1 MSRTRIV
8 KGKITERVKGD
19 ISIYSASNIIETS
32 LQSIV
37 ETGKEKGISFGQ
49 PSKPPEYQ
57 PENTIILYIGMFFDG
72 TGNNRFNSESLYYT
86 KVKGNND
93 RIKSSEIPTQLSFT
107 LTPEKIKEK
116 DISKINISNRD
127 SYWNPYSN
135 IVKLHDLYK
144 EKSETDLRTK
154 KNKYTLKQYVE
165 GIGTEKYKEDSV
177 GGSSIGRG
185 DTGIIAKVERG
196 IKDLV
201 REKIATLPKDKKI
214 YKIVFDV
221 FGFSRGAAAA
231 RHFCNEV
238 KKPAYYVTRTKRDP
252 YDKYD
257 RNARILTDEKDLV
270 KHAGGILGTELN
282 KIGLKPYE
290 ETYNNIEIRFLG
302 LFDTVVSDLVVKE
315 NLGYIATLFTTKPW
329 IPIIAQEYLED
340 IKTNISGLGIKK
352 VFQIVAKDEWRANFA
367 YTPTEDGYTLYMLGA
382 HSDIGGG
389 YAELDKYTSILGF
402 FDATKGGEEMFKQ
415 QEKVRKYFIDNNYCK
430 ENEIWFEK
438 IYEHTSGFAIESS
451 PTETTTIY
459 KKKISD
465 HYILKTSR
473 YISNKYSLVP
483 MYVMLQKAIDYGVPF
498 YKDYNEAKKGGNRID
513 YPFEYEIPDTE
524 EFKMLREYLKKMLDV
539 SKDKK
544 EKEEDKNKNKNK
556 NKKEN
561 HKIYSLSAEMF
572 KHIRNRYVHLS
583 SHYAGLDTLGHKD
596 GDHHFSG
603 DLLFI
608 NRPVKYKE
616 DKNGNIFYERE
627 IYK

>member
-93 RIKSSEIPTQLSFT
+93 RIKSSEIPPQLSFT
-107 LTPEKIKEK
+107 HTPEKIKEK

-135 IVKLHDLYK
+135 IVKLYDLYK
-144 EKSETDLRTK
+144 EKSEAKGKTHII
-154 KNKYTLKQYVE
+154 KQYVE

-201 REKIATLPKDKKI
+201 KEKIAALPKDKKI

-238 KKPAYYVTRTKRDP
+238 KKPAYYVTRTKQDP

-270 KHAGGILGTELN
+270 KHAGGILGAELK
-282 KIGLKPYE
+282 KIGLKPYG

-315 NLGYIATLFTTKPW
+315 NIGYKLTPFFNG

-352 VFQIVAKDEWRANFA
+352 VFQIRANDEWRANFA
-367 YTPTEDGYTLYMLGA
+367 YTPTEDGYTLHMLGA

-402 FDATKGGEEMFKQ
+402 FDAKGGDEEIFKQ
-415 QEKVRKYFIDNNYCK
+415 QEKVRKYFIDGDYCK

-438 IYEHTSGFAIESS
+438 NYEHTSDFSIESS

-483 MYVMLQKAIDYGVPF
+483 MYVMLQKAIDHGVPF
-498 YKDYNEAKKGGNRID
+498 YKNYDEATPKPPYR
-513 YPFEYEIPDTE
+513 FEYEIPDTE
-524 EFKMLREYLKKMLDV
+524 EFKMLREYLKEMLEV
-539 SKDKK
+539 IKDES
-544 EKEEDKNKNKNK
+544 EKT
-556 NKKEN
+556 
-561 HKIYSLSAEMF
+561 YSLSSPEMF
-572 KHIRNRYVHLS
+572 EHIRNRYVHLS
-583 SHYAGLDTLGHKD
+583 SHYAGLDTLWHRD

-608 NRPVKYKE
+608 NRPVKYKGDE
-616 DKNGNIFYERE
+616 NGKIFYERE

>member
-1 MSRTRIV
+1 M
-8 KGKITERVKGD
+8 
-19 ISIYSASNIIETS
+19 
-32 LQSIV
+32 
-37 ETGKEKGISFGQ
+37 
-49 PSKPPEYQ
+49 
-57 PENTIILYIGMFFDG
+57 
-72 TGNNRFNSESLYYT
+72 
-86 KVKGNND
+86 
-93 RIKSSEIPTQLSFT
+93 
-107 LTPEKIKEK
+107 
-116 DISKINISNRD
+116 
-127 SYWNPYSN
+127 
-135 IVKLHDLYK
+135 
-144 EKSETDLRTK
+144 
-154 KNKYTLKQYVE
+154 
-165 GIGTEKYKEDSV
+165 
-177 GGSSIGRG
+177 
-185 DTGIIAKVERG
+185 
-196 IKDLV
+196 
-201 REKIATLPKDKKI
+201 
-214 YKIVFDV
+214 
-221 FGFSRGAAAA
+221 
-231 RHFCNEV
+231 
-238 KKPAYYVTRTKRDP
+238 
-252 YDKYD
+252 
-257 RNARILTDEKDLV
+257 

-352 VFQIVAKDEWRANFA
+352 VFQIRANDEWRANFA
-367 YTPTEDGYTLYMLGA
+367 YTPTEDGYTLSMLGA

-402 FDATKGGEEMFKQ
+402 FDATKGGEEIFKQ
-415 QEKVRKYFIDNNYCK
+415 QEKIRKYFIDNNYCK

-498 YKDYNEAKKGGNRID
+498 YKNYDEATPKPPYR
-513 YPFEYEIPDTE
+513 FEYEIPDTE
-524 EFKMLREYLKKMLDV
+524 EFKMLREYLKEMLDI
-539 SKDKK
+539 SKKK
-544 EKEEDKNKNKNK
+544 DEEEDESKKN
-556 NKKEN
+556 
-561 HKIYSLSAEMF
+561 YSLSAEMF

-616 DKNGNIFYERE
+616 DENGKIFYERE

>member
-185 DTGIIAKVERG
+185 DTGVIAKVERG

-201 REKIATLPKDKKI
+201 KEKIAALPKDKKI

-238 KKPAYYVTRTKRDP
+238 KKTAYYVTRTKQDP
-252 YDKYD
+252 YDRKG
-257 RNARILTDEKDLV
+257 RILTKEKDLV
-270 KHAGGILGTELN
+270 KHAGGILGAELK

-315 NLGYIATLFTTKPW
+315 NIGYKLTPFFNG

-352 VFQIVAKDEWRANFA
+352 VFQIRANDEWRANFA
-367 YTPTEDGYTLYMLGA
+367 YTPTEDGYTLHMLGA

-402 FDATKGGEEMFKQ
+402 FDAKGGDEEIFKQ
-415 QEKVRKYFIDNNYCK
+415 QEKVRKYFIDGDYCK

-438 IYEHTSGFAIESS
+438 IYEHTSGFSIESS
-451 PTETTTIY
+451 PTETTPLY
-459 KKKISD
+459 EKISG

-498 YKDYNEAKKGGNRID
+498 YKNYDEAIKNKVNIKN
-513 YPFEYEIPDTE
+513 PFEHEIPDTE

-544 EKEEDKNKNKNK
+544 EDKDK

-572 KHIRNRYVHLS
+572 EHIRNRYVHLS
-583 SHYAGLDTLGHKD
+583 SHYAGLDTLWHRD

-616 DKNGNIFYERE
+616 DENGKIFYERE

>member
-135 IVKLHDLYK
+135 IVKLYDLYK
-144 EKSETDLRTK
+144 EKSEAKGKTHII
-154 KNKYTLKQYVE
+154 KQYVE
-165 GIGTEKYKEDSV
+165 GIGTEKYKEDSI
-177 GGSSIGRG
+177 GGSSMGRG

-201 REKIATLPKDKKI
+201 KEKIATLPKDKKI

-238 KKPAYYVTRTKRDP
+238 KKTAYYVTRTKQDP
-252 YDKYD
+252 YDRKG
-257 RNARILTDEKDLV
+257 RILTKEKDLV
-270 KHAGGILGTELN
+270 KHAGGILGAELK

-315 NLGYIATLFTTKPW
+315 NIGYKLTPFFNG

-352 VFQIVAKDEWRANFA
+352 VFQIRANDEWRANFA
-367 YTPTEDGYTLYMLGA
+367 YTPTEDGYTLHMLGA

-402 FDATKGGEEMFKQ
+402 FDATKGGEEIFKQ
-415 QEKVRKYFIDNNYCK
+415 QEKIRKYFIDNNYCK

-498 YKDYNEAKKGGNRID
+498 YKNYDEATPKPPYR
-513 YPFEYEIPDTE
+513 FEYEIPDTE

-544 EKEEDKNKNKNK
+544 EKEEDK

-603 DLLFI
+603 ELLFI

>member
-57 PENTIILYIGMFFDG
+57 PENTITLYIGMFFDG

-177 GGSSIGRG
+177 GGSSVGRG

-201 REKIATLPKDKKI
+201 KEKIATLPKDKKI

-270 KHAGGILGTELN
+270 KHAGGILGAELN

-315 NLGYIATLFTTKPW
+315 NIGYKLAPFFNG

-352 VFQIVAKDEWRANFA
+352 VFQIRANDEWRANFA

-402 FDATKGGEEMFKQ
+402 FDATKGGEEIFKQ
-415 QEKVRKYFIDNNYCK
+415 QEKVRKYFIDGDYCK

-438 IYEHTSGFAIESS
+438 NYEHTSGFSIESS

-498 YKDYNEAKKGGNRID
+498 YKNYDEATPKPPYR
-513 YPFEYEIPDTE
+513 FEYEIPDTE
-524 EFKMLREYLKKMLDV
+524 EFKMLREYLKEMLEVIKDE
-539 SKDKK
+539 SKKS
-544 EKEEDKNKNKNK
+544 
-556 NKKEN
+556 
-561 HKIYSLSAEMF
+561 YSLSSTEMF

-583 SHYAGLDTLGHKD
+583 SHYAGLDTLWHKD

-616 DKNGNIFYERE
+616 DENGKIFYERE

>member
-135 IVKLHDLYK
+135 IVKLYDLYK
-144 EKSETDLRTK
+144 EKSEAKGKTHII
-154 KNKYTLKQYVE
+154 KQYVE
-165 GIGTEKYKEDSV
+165 GIGTEKYKEDSI
-177 GGSSIGRG
+177 GGSSMGRG

-201 REKIATLPKDKKI
+201 KEKIATLPKDKKI

-238 KKPAYYVTRTKRDP
+238 KKTAYYVTRTKQDP
-252 YDKYD
+252 YDRKG
-257 RNARILTDEKDLV
+257 RILTKEKDLV
-270 KHAGGILGTELN
+270 KHAGGILGAELK

-315 NLGYIATLFTTKPW
+315 NIGYKLTPFFNG

-352 VFQIVAKDEWRANFA
+352 VFQIRANDEWRANFA
-367 YTPTEDGYTLYMLGA
+367 YTPTEDGYTLHMLGA

-402 FDATKGGEEMFKQ
+402 FDATKSDEEMFKQ
-415 QEKVRKYFIDNNYCK
+415 QEKIRKYFIDNNYCK

-498 YKDYNEAKKGGNRID
+498 YKNYDEATPKPPYR
-513 YPFEYEIPDTE
+513 FEYEIPDTE

-544 EKEEDKNKNKNK
+544 EKEEDK

-603 DLLFI
+603 ELLFI

>member
-32 LQSIV
+32 MQSIV

-144 EKSETDLRTK
+144 EKSEAKGKTHI
-154 KNKYTLKQYVE
+154 LKQYVE
-165 GIGTEKYKEDSV
+165 GIGTEKYKEDSIR
-177 GGSSIGRG
+177 GSSIGRG

-201 REKIATLPKDKKI
+201 KEKIAPLPKDKKI

-238 KKPAYYVTRTKRDP
+238 KKPAYYVTRIKRDP

-270 KHAGGILGTELN
+270 KHAGGILGAELN

-315 NLGYIATLFTTKPW
+315 NLGYIAALFTTKPW
-329 IPIIAQEYLED
+329 IPILEQERLED

-352 VFQIVAKDEWRANFA
+352 VFQIRANDEWRANFA
-367 YTPTEDGYTLYMLGA
+367 YTPTEEGYTLYMLGA

-402 FDATKGGEEMFKQ
+402 FDAKEGDEEMFKQ
-415 QEKVRKYFIDNNYCK
+415 QEKVRKYFIDGDYCK

-438 IYEHTSGFAIESS
+438 KYEHTSDFSIESS

-498 YKDYNEAKKGGNRID
+498 YKNYDEAKRGGNRID

-524 EFKMLREYLKKMLDV
+524 EFKMLREYLKEMLEV
-539 SKDKK
+539 IKDES
-544 EKEEDKNKNKNK
+544 EKT
-556 NKKEN
+556 
-561 HKIYSLSAEMF
+561 YSLSSPKMF
-572 KHIRNRYVHLS
+572 EHIRNRYVHLS
-583 SHYAGLDTLGHKD
+583 SHYAGLDTLWHRD
-596 GDHHFSG
+596 GNHHFSG

-616 DKNGNIFYERE
+616 DENGKIFYERE
-627 IYK
+627 IYE

>member
-57 PENTIILYIGMFFDG
+57 PENTITLYIGMFFDG

-177 GGSSIGRG
+177 GGSSVGRG

-201 REKIATLPKDKKI
+201 KEKIAPLPKDKKI

-315 NLGYIATLFTTKPW
+315 NIGYKIAPFFNG

-352 VFQIVAKDEWRANFA
+352 VFQIRANDEWRANFA

-402 FDATKGGEEMFKQ
+402 FDATKDDEEMFKQ
-415 QEKVRKYFIDNNYCK
+415 QEKVRKYFIDEDYCK

-438 IYEHTSGFAIESS
+438 IYKHTSGFYIESS
-451 PTETTTIY
+451 PTETTPIY
-459 KKKISD
+459 EKISG

-498 YKDYNEAKKGGNRID
+498 YKNYDEATPKPPYR
-513 YPFEYEIPDTE
+513 FEYEIPDTE
-524 EFKMLREYLKKMLDV
+524 EFKMLREYLKEMLEVIKDE
-539 SKDKK
+539 SKKS
-544 EKEEDKNKNKNK
+544 
-556 NKKEN
+556 
-561 HKIYSLSAEMF
+561 YSLSSTEMF

-583 SHYAGLDTLGHKD
+583 SHYAGLDTLWHKD

-616 DKNGNIFYERE
+616 DENGKIFYERE

>member
-32 LQSIV
+32 LQSII

-107 LTPEKIKEK
+107 HTPEKIKEK

-165 GIGTEKYKEDSV
+165 GIGTEKYKKDSV
-177 GGSSIGRG
+177 VGSSVGRG

-201 REKIATLPKDKKI
+201 KEKIAALPKDKKI

-252 YDKYD
+252 YE
-257 RNARILTDEKDLV
+257 REARILTDEKDLV
-270 KHAGGILGTELN
+270 KHAGGILGAELN

-302 LFDTVVSDLVVKE
+302 LFDTVVSDLIVKE
-315 NLGYIATLFTTKPW
+315 NLGYIAALFTTKPW
-329 IPIIAQEYLED
+329 IPILEQERLED

-352 VFQIVAKDEWRANFA
+352 VFQIRANDEWRANFA
-367 YTPTEDGYTLYMLGA
+367 YTPTEEGHTLYMLGA

-402 FDATKGGEEMFKQ
+402 FDATKGDEEMFKQ
-415 QEKVRKYFIDNNYCK
+415 QEKVRKYFIDGDYCK

-438 IYEHTSGFAIESS
+438 IYEHTSGFSIESS

-483 MYVMLQKAIDYGVPF
+483 MYVMLQKAIDNGVPF
-498 YKDYNEAKKGGNRID
+498 YKNYEEAADDDADVKN
-513 YPFEYEIPDTE
+513 PFEHEIPDTE
-524 EFKMLREYLKKMLDV
+524 EFKMLREYLKEMLKV
-539 SKDKK
+539 SKEKK
-544 EKEEDKNKNKNK
+544 EDEDKDKDKDKNKD
-556 NKKEN
+556 KKEN

-583 SHYAGLDTLGHKD
+583 SHYAGLDTLWHRD
-596 GDHHFSG
+596 GDHHFLG

-608 NRPVKYKE
+608 NRPVRYKE
-616 DKNGNIFYERE
+616 DENGKIFYERE

>member
-32 LQSIV
+32 MQSIV
-37 ETGKEKGISFGQ
+37 EIGKEKGISFGQ
-49 PSKPPEYQ
+49 PKRPPEYQ

-93 RIKSSEIPTQLSFT
+93 RIKSSEIPPQLSFT
-107 LTPEKIKEK
+107 HTLEKIKEK

-144 EKSETDLRTK
+144 EKSEAKGKTHI
-154 KNKYTLKQYVE
+154 LKQYVE

-201 REKIATLPKDKKI
+201 KEKIATLPKDKKI

-238 KKPAYYVTRTKRDP
+238 KKPAYYVTRIKRDP

-315 NLGYIATLFTTKPW
+315 NLGYIAALFTTKPW
-329 IPIIAQEYLED
+329 IPILEQERLED

-352 VFQIVAKDEWRANFA
+352 VFQIRANDEWRANFA
-367 YTPTEDGYTLYMLGA
+367 YTPTEEGYTLYMLGA

-402 FDATKGGEEMFKQ
+402 FDAAKGDEEMFKQ
-415 QEKVRKYFIDNNYCK
+415 QEKVRKYFIDGDYCK

-438 IYEHTSGFAIESS
+438 KYEHTSGFSIESS

-473 YISNKYSLVP
+473 HISNKYSLVP
-483 MYVMLQKAIDYGVPF
+483 MYVMLQKAIDNGVPF

-524 EFKMLREYLKKMLDV
+524 EFEMLREYLKEMLDV
-539 SKDKK
+539 SKDESKK
-544 EKEEDKNKNKNK
+544 S
-556 NKKEN
+556 
-561 HKIYSLSAEMF
+561 YSLSSPEMF
-572 KHIRNRYVHLS
+572 EHIRNRYVHLS
-583 SHYAGLDTLGHKD
+583 SHYAGLDTLWHRD
-596 GDHHFSG
+596 GNHHFSG

-616 DKNGNIFYERE
+616 DENGKIFYERE

>member
-32 LQSIV
+32 LQSII

-107 LTPEKIKEK
+107 HTPEKIKEK

-165 GIGTEKYKEDSV
+165 GIGTEKYKKDSV
-177 GGSSIGRG
+177 VGSSVGRG

-201 REKIATLPKDKKI
+201 KEKIAALPKDKKI

-252 YDKYD
+252 YE
-257 RNARILTDEKDLV
+257 REARILTDEKDLV
-270 KHAGGILGTELN
+270 KHAGGILGAELN

-302 LFDTVVSDLVVKE
+302 LFDTVVSDLIVKE
-315 NLGYIATLFTTKPW
+315 NLGYIAALFTTKPW
-329 IPIIAQEYLED
+329 IPILEQERLED

-352 VFQIVAKDEWRANFA
+352 VFQIRANDEWRANFA
-367 YTPTEDGYTLYMLGA
+367 YTPTEEGHTLYMLGA

-402 FDATKGGEEMFKQ
+402 FDATKGDEEMFKQ
-415 QEKVRKYFIDNNYCK
+415 QEKVRKYFIDGDYCK

-438 IYEHTSGFAIESS
+438 IYEHTSGFSIESS

-483 MYVMLQKAIDYGVPF
+483 MYVMLQKAIDNGVPF
-498 YKDYNEAKKGGNRID
+498 YKNYKEAADDDADVKN
-513 YPFEYEIPDTE
+513 PFEHEIPDTE
-524 EFKMLREYLKKMLDV
+524 EFKMLREYLKEMLKV
-539 SKDKK
+539 SKEKK
-544 EKEEDKNKNKNK
+544 EDEDKDKDKDKNKD
-556 NKKEN
+556 KKEN

-583 SHYAGLDTLGHKD
+583 SHYAGLDTLWHRD
-596 GDHHFSG
+596 GDHHFLG

-608 NRPVKYKE
+608 NRPVRYKE
-616 DKNGNIFYERE
+616 DENGKIFYERE

>member
-37 ETGKEKGISFGQ
+37 EIGKEKGISFGQ
-49 PSKPPEYQ
+49 PKRPPEYQ

-177 GGSSIGRG
+177 GGSSMGRG

-201 REKIATLPKDKKI
+201 KEKIAPLPKDKKI

-270 KHAGGILGTELN
+270 KHAGGILGAELN

-315 NLGYIATLFTTKPW
+315 NIGYKLTPFFNG

-352 VFQIVAKDEWRANFA
+352 VFQIRANDEWRANFA

-402 FDATKGGEEMFKQ
+402 FDATKGGEEIFKQ

-438 IYEHTSGFAIESS
+438 IYEHTSGFYIESS
-451 PTETTTIY
+451 PTETTPIY
-459 KKKISD
+459 EKISG

-498 YKDYNEAKKGGNRID
+498 YKNYKEAADDDADVKNS
-513 YPFEYEIPDTE
+513 FEHEIPDTE
-524 EFKMLREYLKKMLDV
+524 EFKMLREYLKEMLDI
-539 SKDKK
+539 SKKK
-544 EKEEDKNKNKNK
+544 DEEEDESKKN
-556 NKKEN
+556 
-561 HKIYSLSAEMF
+561 YSLSSPKMF
-572 KHIRNRYVHLS
+572 EHIRNRYVHLS

-616 DKNGNIFYERE
+616 DENGKIFYERE

>member
-177 GGSSIGRG
+177 GGSSVGRG

-201 REKIATLPKDKKI
+201 KEKIAPLPKDKKI

-270 KHAGGILGTELN
+270 KHAGGILGAELN

-315 NLGYIATLFTTKPW
+315 NIGYKIAPFFNG

-352 VFQIVAKDEWRANFA
+352 VFQIVANDEWRANFA

-402 FDATKGGEEMFKQ
+402 FDATKGGEEIFKQ
-415 QEKVRKYFIDNNYCK
+415 QEKIQKYFIDNNYCK

-438 IYEHTSGFAIESS
+438 IYEHTSGFYIESS
-451 PTETTTIY
+451 PTETTPIY
-459 KKKISD
+459 EKISG

-483 MYVMLQKAIDYGVPF
+483 MYVMLQKAIDHGVPF
-498 YKDYNEAKKGGNRID
+498 YKNYKEAADDDADVKNS
-513 YPFEYEIPDTE
+513 FEHEIPDTE

-539 SKDKK
+539 SKDESKK
-544 EKEEDKNKNKNK
+544 S
-556 NKKEN
+556 
-561 HKIYSLSAEMF
+561 YSLSSTEMF

-616 DKNGNIFYERE
+616 DEKGKIFYERE

>member
-93 RIKSSEIPTQLSFT
+93 RIKSSEIPPQLSFT
-107 LTPEKIKEK
+107 HTPENIKEK

-165 GIGTEKYKEDSV
+165 GIGTEKYKEDSI

-238 KKPAYYVTRTKRDP
+238 KKPAYYVTRIKRDP

-270 KHAGGILGTELN
+270 KHAGGILGAELN

-352 VFQIVAKDEWRANFA
+352 VFQIRANDEWRANFA
-367 YTPTEDGYTLYMLGA
+367 YTPTEDGYTLSMLGA

-402 FDATKGGEEMFKQ
+402 FDATKGGEEIFKQ
-415 QEKVRKYFIDNNYCK
+415 QEKIRKYFIDNNYCK

-498 YKDYNEAKKGGNRID
+498 YKNYDEATPKPPYR
-513 YPFEYEIPDTE
+513 FEYEIPDTE
-524 EFKMLREYLKKMLDV
+524 EFKMLREYLKEMLDI
-539 SKDKK
+539 SKKK
-544 EKEEDKNKNKNK
+544 DEEEDESKKN
-556 NKKEN
+556 
-561 HKIYSLSAEMF
+561 YSLSAEMF

-616 DKNGNIFYERE
+616 DENGKIFYERE
-627 IYK
+627 IYE

>member
-93 RIKSSEIPTQLSFT
+93 RIKSSEIPPQLSFT
-107 LTPEKIKEK
+107 HTPEKIKEK

-135 IVKLHDLYK
+135 IVKLYDLYK

-165 GIGTEKYKEDSV
+165 GIGTEKYKEDSI

-201 REKIATLPKDKKI
+201 KEKIAPLPKDKKI

-238 KKPAYYVTRTKRDP
+238 KKTAYYVTRTKRDP

-257 RNARILTDEKDLV
+257 RNARILTDERDLV
-270 KHAGGILGTELN
+270 KHAGGILGAELK

-315 NLGYIATLFTTKPW
+315 NIGYKLTPFFNG

-352 VFQIVAKDEWRANFA
+352 VFQIRANDEWRANFA

-402 FDATKGGEEMFKQ
+402 FDATKGGEEIFKQ
-415 QEKVRKYFIDNNYCK
+415 QEKIQKYFIDNNYCK

-438 IYEHTSGFAIESS
+438 IYEHTSGFYIESS
-451 PTETTTIY
+451 PTETTPIY
-459 KKKISD
+459 EKISG

-483 MYVMLQKAIDYGVPF
+483 MYVMLQKAIDHGVPF
-498 YKDYNEAKKGGNRID
+498 YKNYKEAADDDADVKNS
-513 YPFEYEIPDTE
+513 FEHEIPDTE

-539 SKDKK
+539 SKDESKK
-544 EKEEDKNKNKNK
+544 S
-556 NKKEN
+556 
-561 HKIYSLSAEMF
+561 YSLSSTEMF

-616 DKNGNIFYERE
+616 DENGKIFYERE

>member
-37 ETGKEKGISFGQ
+37 ETGKEKGVSFGQ

-165 GIGTEKYKEDSV
+165 GIGTEKYKEDSI

-352 VFQIVAKDEWRANFA
+352 VFQIRANDEWRANFA
-367 YTPTEDGYTLYMLGA
+367 YTPTEDGYTLSMLGA

-402 FDATKGGEEMFKQ
+402 FDATKGDEEMFKQ
-415 QEKVRKYFIDNNYCK
+415 QEKVRKYFIDGDYCK

-438 IYEHTSGFAIESS
+438 NYEHTSGFSIESS
-451 PTETTTIY
+451 PTETTPIY
-459 KKKISD
+459 EKISG

-498 YKDYNEAKKGGNRID
+498 YKNYDEATPKPPYR
-513 YPFEYEIPDTE
+513 FEYEIPDTE
-524 EFKMLREYLKKMLDV
+524 EFKMLREYLKEMLDI
-539 SKDKK
+539 SKKK
-544 EKEEDKNKNKNK
+544 DEEEDESKKN
-556 NKKEN
+556 
-561 HKIYSLSAEMF
+561 YSLSAEMF

-603 DLLFI
+603 ELLFI

-616 DKNGNIFYERE
+616 DENGKIFYERE

>member
-93 RIKSSEIPTQLSFT
+93 RIKSSEIPPQLSFT
-107 LTPEKIKEK
+107 HTPEKIKEK

-177 GGSSIGRG
+177 GGSSVGRG

-201 REKIATLPKDKKI
+201 KEKIAPLPKDKKI

-270 KHAGGILGTELN
+270 KHAGGILGAELN

-315 NLGYIATLFTTKPW
+315 NIGYKIAPFFNG

-352 VFQIVAKDEWRANFA
+352 VFQIRANDEWRANFA

-402 FDATKGGEEMFKQ
+402 FDATKGGEEIFKQ
-415 QEKVRKYFIDNNYCK
+415 QEKIRKYFIDNNYCK
-430 ENEIWFEK
+430 ENEIWFERN
-438 IYEHTSGFAIESS
+438 YEHTSGFSIESS

-483 MYVMLQKAIDYGVPF
+483 MYVMLQKAIDHGVPF
-498 YKDYNEAKKGGNRID
+498 YKNYDEATPKPPYR
-513 YPFEYEIPDTE
+513 FEYEIPDTE
-524 EFKMLREYLKKMLDV
+524 EFKMLREYLKEMLEV
-539 SKDKK
+539 IKDES
-544 EKEEDKNKNKNK
+544 EKT
-556 NKKEN
+556 
-561 HKIYSLSAEMF
+561 YSLSSTEMF
-572 KHIRNRYVHLS
+572 KHIRNCYVHLS
-583 SHYAGLDTLGHKD
+583 SHYAGLDTLWHKD

-616 DKNGNIFYERE
+616 DEKGNIFYERE

>member
-72 TGNNRFNSESLYYT
+72 TGNNHFNSESLYYT

-93 RIKSSEIPTQLSFT
+93 RIKSSEIPPQLSFT
-107 LTPEKIKEK
+107 HTPENIKEK

-135 IVKLHDLYK
+135 IVKLYDLYK
-144 EKSETDLRTK
+144 EKSEAKGKTHII
-154 KNKYTLKQYVE
+154 KQYVE

-201 REKIATLPKDKKI
+201 KEKIAPLPKDKKI

-238 KKPAYYVTRTKRDP
+238 KKPAYYVTRIKRDP

-257 RNARILTDEKDLV
+257 TKGRILTDEKDLV
-270 KHAGGILGTELN
+270 KHAGGILGAELN

-315 NLGYIATLFTTKPW
+315 NIGYKLTPFFNG

-352 VFQIVAKDEWRANFA
+352 VFQIRANDEWRANFA
-367 YTPTEDGYTLYMLGA
+367 YTPTEDGYTLHMLGA

-402 FDATKGGEEMFKQ
+402 FDAKGGDEEIFKQ
-415 QEKVRKYFIDNNYCK
+415 QEKVRKYFIDGDYCK
-430 ENEIWFEK
+430 ENEIWFERN
-438 IYEHTSGFAIESS
+438 YEHTSGFSIESS

-459 KKKISD
+459 KKKISG

-498 YKDYNEAKKGGNRID
+498 YKNYDEAIKNKVNIKNS
-513 YPFEYEIPDTE
+513 FEHEIPDTE
-524 EFKMLREYLKKMLDV
+524 EFKMLREYLKEMLDV
-539 SKDKK
+539 SKDESKK
-544 EKEEDKNKNKNK
+544 S
-556 NKKEN
+556 
-561 HKIYSLSAEMF
+561 YSLSSPEMF
-572 KHIRNRYVHLS
+572 EHIRNRYVHLS
-583 SHYAGLDTLGHKD
+583 SHYAGLDTLWHRD

-616 DKNGNIFYERE
+616 DENGKIFYERE

>member
-32 LQSIV
+32 MQSIV

-177 GGSSIGRG
+177 GGSSVGRG

-201 REKIATLPKDKKI
+201 KEKIAPLPKDKKI

-238 KKPAYYVTRTKRDP
+238 KKPAYYVTRTKQDP
-252 YDKYD
+252 YDRKG
-257 RNARILTDEKDLV
+257 RILTKEKDLV
-270 KHAGGILGTELN
+270 KHAGGILGAELN

-315 NLGYIATLFTTKPW
+315 NIGYKLTPFFNG

-352 VFQIVAKDEWRANFA
+352 VFQIRANDEWRANFA
-367 YTPTEDGYTLYMLGA
+367 YTPTEDGYTLHMLGA

-402 FDATKGGEEMFKQ
+402 FDAKGGDEEIFKQ
-415 QEKVRKYFIDNNYCK
+415 QEKVRKYFIDGDYCK

-438 IYEHTSGFAIESS
+438 IYEHTSGFSIESS
-451 PTETTTIY
+451 PTETTPIY
-459 KKKISD
+459 EKISG

-483 MYVMLQKAIDYGVPF
+483 MYVMIQKAIDYGVPF

-513 YPFEYEIPDTE
+513 YPFEYEIPDIE

-539 SKDKK
+539 SKDESKK
-544 EKEEDKNKNKNK
+544 S
-556 NKKEN
+556 
-561 HKIYSLSAEMF
+561 YSLSSEMF
-572 KHIRNRYVHLS
+572 EHIRNRYVHLS

-616 DKNGNIFYERE
+616 DENGKIFYERE

>member
-32 LQSIV
+32 MQSIV

-144 EKSETDLRTK
+144 EKSEAKGKTHI
-154 KNKYTLKQYVE
+154 LKQYVE
-165 GIGTEKYKEDSV
+165 GIGTEKYKEDSIR
-177 GGSSIGRG
+177 GSSIGRG

-201 REKIATLPKDKKI
+201 KEKIAPLPKDKKI

-270 KHAGGILGTELN
+270 KHAGGILGAELN

-315 NLGYIATLFTTKPW
+315 NLGYIAALFTTKPW
-329 IPIIAQEYLED
+329 IPILEQERLED

-352 VFQIVAKDEWRANFA
+352 VFQIRANDEWRANFA
-367 YTPTEDGYTLYMLGA
+367 YTPTEEGYTLYMLGA

-402 FDATKGGEEMFKQ
+402 FDAKEGDEEMFKQ
-415 QEKVRKYFIDNNYCK
+415 QEKVRKYFIDGDYCK

-438 IYEHTSGFAIESS
+438 KYEHTSDFSIESS

-498 YKDYNEAKKGGNRID
+498 YKNYDEAKRGGNRID

-524 EFKMLREYLKKMLDV
+524 EFKMLREYLKEMLEV
-539 SKDKK
+539 IKDES
-544 EKEEDKNKNKNK
+544 EKT
-556 NKKEN
+556 
-561 HKIYSLSAEMF
+561 YSLSSPKMF
-572 KHIRNRYVHLS
+572 EHIRNRYVHLS
-583 SHYAGLDTLGHKD
+583 SHYAGLDTLWHRD
-596 GDHHFSG
+596 GNHHFSG

-616 DKNGNIFYERE
+616 DENGKIFYERE

>member
-57 PENTIILYIGMFFDG
+57 PENTITLYIGMFFDG

-177 GGSSIGRG
+177 GGSSVGRG

-201 REKIATLPKDKKI
+201 KEKIAPLPKDKKI

-270 KHAGGILGTELN
+270 KHAGGILGAELN

-315 NLGYIATLFTTKPW
+315 NIGYKIAPFFNG

-352 VFQIVAKDEWRANFA
+352 VFQIRANDEWRANFA

-402 FDATKGGEEMFKQ
+402 FDATKGGEEIFKQ
-415 QEKVRKYFIDNNYCK
+415 QEKIQKYFIDNNYCK

-438 IYEHTSGFAIESS
+438 IYEHTSGFYIESS
-451 PTETTTIY
+451 PTETTPIY
-459 KKKISD
+459 EKISG

-483 MYVMLQKAIDYGVPF
+483 MYVMLQKAIDHGVPF
-498 YKDYNEAKKGGNRID
+498 YKNYKEAADDDADVKNS
-513 YPFEYEIPDTE
+513 FEHEIPDTE

-539 SKDKK
+539 SKDESKK
-544 EKEEDKNKNKNK
+544 S
-556 NKKEN
+556 
-561 HKIYSLSAEMF
+561 YSLSSTEMF

-616 DKNGNIFYERE
+616 DENGKIFYERE

>member
-49 PSKPPEYQ
+49 PKRPPEYQ

-144 EKSETDLRTK
+144 EKSEAKGKTHII
-154 KNKYTLKQYVE
+154 KQYVE
-165 GIGTEKYKEDSV
+165 GIGTEKYKEDSI

-352 VFQIVAKDEWRANFA
+352 VFQIRANDEWRANFA
-367 YTPTEDGYTLYMLGA
+367 YTPTEDGYTLSMLGA

-415 QEKVRKYFIDNNYCK
+415 QEKIRKYFIDNNYCK

-459 KKKISD
+459 EKKISD

-498 YKDYNEAKKGGNRID
+498 YKNYDEATPKPPYR
-513 YPFEYEIPDTE
+513 FEYEIPDTE
-524 EFKMLREYLKKMLDV
+524 EFKMLREYLKEMLDI
-539 SKDKK
+539 SKKK
-544 EKEEDKNKNKNK
+544 DEEEDESKKN
-556 NKKEN
+556 
-561 HKIYSLSAEMF
+561 YSLSSPKMF
-572 KHIRNRYVHLS
+572 EHIRNRYVHLS

-616 DKNGNIFYERE
+616 DENGKIFYERE
-627 IYK
+627 IYE

>member
-201 REKIATLPKDKKI
+201 KEKIAPLPKDKKI

-270 KHAGGILGTELN
+270 KHAGGILGAELN

-315 NLGYIATLFTTKPW
+315 NIGYKIAPFFNG

-352 VFQIVAKDEWRANFA
+352 VFQIVANDEWRANFA

-402 FDATKGGEEMFKQ
+402 FDATKGGEEIFKQ
-415 QEKVRKYFIDNNYCK
+415 QEKIRKYFIDNNYCK

-438 IYEHTSGFAIESS
+438 IYEHTSGFYIESS
-451 PTETTTIY
+451 PMETTPIY
-459 KKKISD
+459 EKISG

-483 MYVMLQKAIDYGVPF
+483 MYVMLQKAIDHGVSF
-498 YKDYNEAKKGGNRID
+498 YKNYDEATPKPPYR
-513 YPFEYEIPDTE
+513 FEYEIPDTE
-524 EFKMLREYLKKMLDV
+524 EFKMLREYLKEMLEV
-539 SKDKK
+539 IKDES
-544 EKEEDKNKNKNK
+544 EKT
-556 NKKEN
+556 
-561 HKIYSLSAEMF
+561 YSLSSTEMF

-616 DKNGNIFYERE
+616 DENGNIFYERE

>member
-177 GGSSIGRG
+177 GGSSVGRG

-201 REKIATLPKDKKI
+201 KEKIAPLPKDKKI

-270 KHAGGILGTELN
+270 KHAGGILGAELN

-315 NLGYIATLFTTKPW
+315 NIGYKLTPFFNG

-352 VFQIVAKDEWRANFA
+352 VFQIRANDEWRANFA

-402 FDATKGGEEMFKQ
+402 FDATKGGEEIFKQ
-415 QEKVRKYFIDNNYCK
+415 QEKIQKYFIDNNYCK

-438 IYEHTSGFAIESS
+438 IYEHTSGFYIESS
-451 PTETTTIY
+451 PTETTPIY
-459 KKKISD
+459 EKISG

-483 MYVMLQKAIDYGVPF
+483 MYVMLQKAIDHGVPF
-498 YKDYNEAKKGGNRID
+498 YKNYKEAADDDADVKNS
-513 YPFEYEIPDTE
+513 FEHEIPDTE

-539 SKDKK
+539 SKDESKK
-544 EKEEDKNKNKNK
+544 S
-556 NKKEN
+556 
-561 HKIYSLSAEMF
+561 YSLSSTEMF

-608 NRPVKYKE
+608 NRPVKYKKDE
-616 DKNGNIFYERE
+616 NGKIFYERE

>member
-37 ETGKEKGISFGQ
+37 ETGKEKGVSFGQ

-165 GIGTEKYKEDSV
+165 GIGTEKYKEDSIR
-177 GGSSIGRG
+177 GSSIGRG

-352 VFQIVAKDEWRANFA
+352 VFQIRANDEWRANFA
-367 YTPTEDGYTLYMLGA
+367 YTPTEDGYTLSMLGA

-415 QEKVRKYFIDNNYCK
+415 QEKIRKYFIDNNYCK

-498 YKDYNEAKKGGNRID
+498 YKNYDEATPKPPYR
-513 YPFEYEIPDTE
+513 FEYEIPDTE
-524 EFKMLREYLKKMLDV
+524 EFKMLREYLKEMLDI
-539 SKDKK
+539 SKKK
-544 EKEEDKNKNKNK
+544 DEEEDESKKN
-556 NKKEN
+556 
-561 HKIYSLSAEMF
+561 YSLSAEMF

-616 DKNGNIFYERE
+616 DENGNIFYERE

>member
-135 IVKLHDLYK
+135 IVKLYDLYK
-144 EKSETDLRTK
+144 EKSEAKGKTHII
-154 KNKYTLKQYVE
+154 KQYVE
-165 GIGTEKYKEDSV
+165 GIGTEKYKEDSI
-177 GGSSIGRG
+177 GGSSMGRG

-201 REKIATLPKDKKI
+201 KEKIATLPKDKKI

-238 KKPAYYVTRTKRDP
+238 KKTAYYVTRTKQDP
-252 YDKYD
+252 YDRKG
-257 RNARILTDEKDLV
+257 RILTKEKDLV
-270 KHAGGILGTELN
+270 KHAGGILGAELK

-315 NLGYIATLFTTKPW
+315 NIGYKLTPFFNG

-352 VFQIVAKDEWRANFA
+352 VFQIRANDEWRANFA
-367 YTPTEDGYTLYMLGA
+367 YTPTEDGYTLHMLGA

-402 FDATKGGEEMFKQ
+402 FDATKGDEEMFKQ
-415 QEKVRKYFIDNNYCK
+415 QEKVRKYFIDEDYCK

-498 YKDYNEAKKGGNRID
+498 YKNYDEATPKPPYR
-513 YPFEYEIPDTE
+513 FEYEIPDTE

-544 EKEEDKNKNKNK
+544 EKEEDK

-603 DLLFI
+603 ELLFI

>member
-49 PSKPPEYQ
+49 PKRPPEYQ

-165 GIGTEKYKEDSV
+165 GIGTEKYKEDSI

-402 FDATKGGEEMFKQ
+402 FDATKGGEEIFKQ

-438 IYEHTSGFAIESS
+438 IYEHTSGFYIESS
-451 PTETTTIY
+451 PTETTPIY
-459 KKKISD
+459 EKISG

-498 YKDYNEAKKGGNRID
+498 YKNYNEAIKNKVNIKN
-513 YPFEYEIPDTE
+513 PFEHEIPDTE
-524 EFKMLREYLKKMLDV
+524 EFKMLREYLKEMLDI
-539 SKDKK
+539 SKKK
-544 EKEEDKNKNKNK
+544 DEEEDESKKN
-556 NKKEN
+556 
-561 HKIYSLSAEMF
+561 YSLSAEMF

-616 DKNGNIFYERE
+616 DENGKIFYERE

>member
-57 PENTIILYIGMFFDG
+57 PENTITLYIGMFFDG

-177 GGSSIGRG
+177 GGSSVGRG

-201 REKIATLPKDKKI
+201 KEKIAPLPKDKKI

-221 FGFSRGAAAA
+221 FGFSRGGAAA

-270 KHAGGILGTELN
+270 KHAGGILGAELN

-315 NLGYIATLFTTKPW
+315 NIGYKIAPFFNG

-352 VFQIVAKDEWRANFA
+352 VFQIRANDEWRANFA

-402 FDATKGGEEMFKQ
+402 FDATKGGEEIFKQ
-415 QEKVRKYFIDNNYCK
+415 QEKIQKYFIDNNYCK

-438 IYEHTSGFAIESS
+438 IYEHTSGFYIESS
-451 PTETTTIY
+451 PTETTPIY
-459 KKKISD
+459 EKISG

-483 MYVMLQKAIDYGVPF
+483 MYVMLQKAIDHGVPF
-498 YKDYNEAKKGGNRID
+498 YKNYKEAADDDADVKNS
-513 YPFEYEIPDTE
+513 FEHEIPDTE

-539 SKDKK
+539 SKDESKK
-544 EKEEDKNKNKNK
+544 S
-556 NKKEN
+556 
-561 HKIYSLSAEMF
+561 YSLSSTEMF

-616 DKNGNIFYERE
+616 DENGKIFYERE

>member
-32 LQSIV
+32 MQSIV

-49 PSKPPEYQ
+49 PSKPPDYQ

-177 GGSSIGRG
+177 GGSSMGRG

-201 REKIATLPKDKKI
+201 KEKIAPLPKDKKI

-238 KKPAYYVTRTKRDP
+238 KKPAYYVTRTKQDP
-252 YDKYD
+252 YDRKG
-257 RNARILTDEKDLV
+257 RILTDEKDLV
-270 KHAGGILGTELN
+270 KHAGGILGAELK

-315 NLGYIATLFTTKPW
+315 NIGYKLTPFFNG

-352 VFQIVAKDEWRANFA
+352 VFQIRANDEWRANFA

-402 FDATKGGEEMFKQ
+402 FDATKGGEEIFKQ
-415 QEKVRKYFIDNNYCK
+415 QEKIRKYFIDNNYCK

-498 YKDYNEAKKGGNRID
+498 YKNYDEAKKGGNRID

-524 EFKMLREYLKKMLDV
+524 EFKMLREYLKEMLDV
-539 SKDKK
+539 SKDESKK
-544 EKEEDKNKNKNK
+544 S
-556 NKKEN
+556 
-561 HKIYSLSAEMF
+561 YSLSSPEMF

-608 NRPVKYKE
+608 NRHVKYKE
-616 DKNGNIFYERE
+616 DENGKIFYERE

>member
-37 ETGKEKGISFGQ
+37 EIGKEKGISFGQ
-49 PSKPPEYQ
+49 PKRPPEYQ

-93 RIKSSEIPTQLSFT
+93 RIKSSEIPIQLSFT
-107 LTPEKIKEK
+107 LTPEKIKKK

-165 GIGTEKYKEDSV
+165 GIGTEKYKEDSI

-201 REKIATLPKDKKI
+201 KEKIATLPKDKKI

-238 KKPAYYVTRTKRDP
+238 KKTAYYVTRTKRDP

-352 VFQIVAKDEWRANFA
+352 VFQIRANDEWRANFA
-367 YTPTEDGYTLYMLGA
+367 YTPTEDGYTLSMLGA

-415 QEKVRKYFIDNNYCK
+415 QEKIRKYFIDNNYCK

-459 KKKISD
+459 EKKISD

-498 YKDYNEAKKGGNRID
+498 YKNYKEAADDDADVKNS
-513 YPFEYEIPDTE
+513 FEHEIPDTE
-524 EFKMLREYLKKMLDV
+524 EFKMLREYLKEMLDI
-539 SKDKK
+539 SKKK
-544 EKEEDKNKNKNK
+544 DEEEDESKKN
-556 NKKEN
+556 
-561 HKIYSLSAEMF
+561 YSLSSPKMF
-572 KHIRNRYVHLS
+572 EHIRNRYVHLS

-603 DLLFI
+603 ELLFI

-616 DKNGNIFYERE
+616 DENGKIFYERE

>member
-93 RIKSSEIPTQLSFT
+93 RIKSSEIPPQLSFT
-107 LTPEKIKEK
+107 HTPEKIKEK

-177 GGSSIGRG
+177 GGSSVGRG

-201 REKIATLPKDKKI
+201 KEKIAPLPKDKKI

-270 KHAGGILGTELN
+270 KHAGGILGAELN

-315 NLGYIATLFTTKPW
+315 NIGYKIAPFFNG

-352 VFQIVAKDEWRANFA
+352 VFQIRANDEWRANFA

-402 FDATKGGEEMFKQ
+402 FDATKGGEEIFKQ
-415 QEKVRKYFIDNNYCK
+415 QEKIRKYFIDNNYCK
-430 ENEIWFEK
+430 ENEIWFERN
-438 IYEHTSGFAIESS
+438 YEHTSGFSIESS

-483 MYVMLQKAIDYGVPF
+483 MYVMLQKAIDHGVPF
-498 YKDYNEAKKGGNRID
+498 YKNYDEATPKPPYR
-513 YPFEYEIPDTE
+513 FEYEIPDTE
-524 EFKMLREYLKKMLDV
+524 EFKMLREYLKEMLEV
-539 SKDKK
+539 IKDES
-544 EKEEDKNKNKNK
+544 EKT
-556 NKKEN
+556 
-561 HKIYSLSAEMF
+561 YSLSSTEMF
-572 KHIRNRYVHLS
+572 KHIRNCYVHLS
-583 SHYAGLDTLGHKD
+583 SHYAGLDTLWHKD

-616 DKNGNIFYERE
+616 DENGKIFYERE

>member
-93 RIKSSEIPTQLSFT
+93 RIKSSEIPPQLSFT
-107 LTPEKIKEK
+107 HTPEKIKEK

-135 IVKLHDLYK
+135 IVKLYDLYK
-144 EKSETDLRTK
+144 EKSEAKGKTHII
-154 KNKYTLKQYVE
+154 KQYVE

-201 REKIATLPKDKKI
+201 KEKIAALPKDKKI

-238 KKPAYYVTRTKRDP
+238 KKPAYYVTRTKQDP

-270 KHAGGILGTELN
+270 KHAGGILGAELK
-282 KIGLKPYE
+282 KIRLKPYG

-315 NLGYIATLFTTKPW
+315 NIGYKLTPFFNG

-352 VFQIVAKDEWRANFA
+352 VFQIRANDEWRANFA
-367 YTPTEDGYTLYMLGA
+367 YTPTEDGYTLHMLGA

-402 FDATKGGEEMFKQ
+402 FDAKEGDEEMFKQ
-415 QEKVRKYFIDNNYCK
+415 QEKVRKYFIDGDYCK

-438 IYEHTSGFAIESS
+438 NYEHTSDFSIESS

-483 MYVMLQKAIDYGVPF
+483 MYVMLQKAIDHGVPF
-498 YKDYNEAKKGGNRID
+498 YKNYDEATPKPPYR
-513 YPFEYEIPDTE
+513 FEYEIPDTE
-524 EFKMLREYLKKMLDV
+524 EFKMLREYLKEMLEV
-539 SKDKK
+539 IKDES
-544 EKEEDKNKNKNK
+544 EKT
-556 NKKEN
+556 
-561 HKIYSLSAEMF
+561 YSLSSPEMF
-572 KHIRNRYVHLS
+572 EHIRNRYVHLS
-583 SHYAGLDTLGHKD
+583 SHYAGLDTLWHRD

-608 NRPVKYKE
+608 NRPVKYKGDE
-616 DKNGNIFYERE
+616 NGKIFYERE

>member
-57 PENTIILYIGMFFDG
+57 PENTITLYIGMFFDG

-177 GGSSIGRG
+177 GGSSVGRG

-201 REKIATLPKDKKI
+201 KEKIAPLPKDKKI

-270 KHAGGILGTELN
+270 KHAGGILGAELN

-315 NLGYIATLFTTKPW
+315 NLGYIAALFTTKPW

-352 VFQIVAKDEWRANFA
+352 VFQIRANDEWRANFA
-367 YTPTEDGYTLYMLGA
+367 YTPTEEGYTLYMLGA

-402 FDATKGGEEMFKQ
+402 FDAKEGDEEIFKQ
-415 QEKVRKYFIDNNYCK
+415 QEKVRKYFIDGDYCK

-438 IYEHTSGFAIESS
+438 KYEHTSGFSIESS

-483 MYVMLQKAIDYGVPF
+483 MYVMLQKAIDHGVPF
-498 YKDYNEAKKGGNRID
+498 YKNYKEAADDDADVKNS
-513 YPFEYEIPDTE
+513 FEHEIPDTE

-539 SKDKK
+539 SKDESKK
-544 EKEEDKNKNKNK
+544 S
-556 NKKEN
+556 
-561 HKIYSLSAEMF
+561 YSLSSTEMF

-583 SHYAGLDTLGHKD
+583 SHYAGLDTLWHKD

-616 DKNGNIFYERE
+616 DENGKIFYERE

>member
-1 MSRTRIV
+1 
-8 KGKITERVKGD
+8 
-19 ISIYSASNIIETS
+19 
-32 LQSIV
+32 
-37 ETGKEKGISFGQ
+37 
-49 PSKPPEYQ
+49 
-57 PENTIILYIGMFFDG
+57 MFFDG
-72 TGNNRFNSESLYYT
+72 TGNNHFNSESLYYT

-177 GGSSIGRG
+177 GGSSMGRG

-201 REKIATLPKDKKI
+201 KEKIAPLPKDKKI

-270 KHAGGILGTELN
+270 KHAGGILGTELK

-315 NLGYIATLFTTKPW
+315 NIGYKLTPFFNG

-352 VFQIVAKDEWRANFA
+352 VFQIRANDEWRANFA
-367 YTPTEDGYTLYMLGA
+367 YTPTEDGYTLHMLGA

-402 FDATKGGEEMFKQ
+402 FDATKGGEEIFKQ

-438 IYEHTSGFAIESS
+438 IYEHTSGFYIESS
-451 PTETTTIY
+451 PTETTPIY
-459 KKKISD
+459 EKISG

-498 YKDYNEAKKGGNRID
+498 YKNYNEAIKNKVNIKN
-513 YPFEYEIPDTE
+513 PFEHEIPDTE
-524 EFKMLREYLKKMLDV
+524 EFKMLREYLKEMLDI
-539 SKDKK
+539 SKKK
-544 EKEEDKNKNKNK
+544 DEEEDESKKN
-556 NKKEN
+556 
-561 HKIYSLSAEMF
+561 YSLSAEMF

-616 DKNGNIFYERE
+616 DENGKIFYERE

>member
-177 GGSSIGRG
+177 GGSSVGRG

-201 REKIATLPKDKKI
+201 KEKIAPLPKDKKI

-270 KHAGGILGTELN
+270 KHAGGILGAELN

-352 VFQIVAKDEWRANFA
+352 VFQIRANDEWRANFA
-367 YTPTEDGYTLYMLGA
+367 YTPTEDGYTLHMLGA

-402 FDATKGGEEMFKQ
+402 FDAKGGDEEIFKQ
-415 QEKVRKYFIDNNYCK
+415 QEKVRKYFIDGDYCK

-438 IYEHTSGFAIESS
+438 IYEHTSGFYIESS
-451 PTETTTIY
+451 PTETTPIY
-459 KKKISD
+459 EKISG

-513 YPFEYEIPDTE
+513 YPFEYEIPDIE

-539 SKDKK
+539 SKDESKK
-544 EKEEDKNKNKNK
+544 S
-556 NKKEN
+556 
-561 HKIYSLSAEMF
+561 YSLSSEMF
-572 KHIRNRYVHLS
+572 EHIRNRYVHLS

-616 DKNGNIFYERE
+616 DENGKIFYERE

>member
-144 EKSETDLRTK
+144 EKSEAKGKTHII
-154 KNKYTLKQYVE
+154 KQYVE

-270 KHAGGILGTELN
+270 KHAGGILGAELK

-315 NLGYIATLFTTKPW
+315 NIGYKLAPFFNG

-352 VFQIVAKDEWRANFA
+352 VFQIRAKDEWRANFA
-367 YTPTEDGYTLYMLGA
+367 YTPTEKGHTLYMLGA

-402 FDATKGGEEMFKQ
+402 FDATKDDEEMFKQ
-415 QEKVRKYFIDNNYCK
+415 QEKVRKYFIDEDYCK

-438 IYEHTSGFAIESS
+438 IYKHTSGFYIESS
-451 PTETTTIY
+451 PTETTPIY
-459 KKKISD
+459 EKISG

-498 YKDYNEAKKGGNRID
+498 YKDYNEAIKNKVNIKN
-513 YPFEYEIPDTE
+513 PFEHEIPDTE
-524 EFKMLREYLKKMLDV
+524 EFKMLREYLKEMLDI
-539 SKDKK
+539 SKKIDI
-544 EKEEDKNKNKNK
+544 EEDKDKNENKNENENK
-556 NKKEN
+556 NNKT
-561 HKIYSLSAEMF
+561 YSLSSSKMF
-572 KHIRNRYVHLS
+572 EHIRNRYVHLS

-616 DKNGNIFYERE
+616 DENGKIFYERE

>member
-49 PSKPPEYQ
+49 PSKPTEYQ

-352 VFQIVAKDEWRANFA
+352 VFQIRANDEWRANFA

-402 FDATKGGEEMFKQ
+402 FDATKGGEEIFKQ
-415 QEKVRKYFIDNNYCK
+415 QEKIRKYFIDNNYCK

-524 EFKMLREYLKKMLDV
+524 EFEMLREYLKKMLDV
-539 SKDKK
+539 SKDESKK
-544 EKEEDKNKNKNK
+544 S
-556 NKKEN
+556 
-561 HKIYSLSAEMF
+561 YSLSSPEMF

-616 DKNGNIFYERE
+616 DENGKIFYERE

>member
-49 PSKPPEYQ
+49 PSKPTEYQ

-144 EKSETDLRTK
+144 EKSEAKGKTHII
-154 KNKYTLKQYVE
+154 KQYVE

-352 VFQIVAKDEWRANFA
+352 VFQIRANDEWRANFA

-402 FDATKGGEEMFKQ
+402 FDATKGGEEIFKQ
-415 QEKVRKYFIDNNYCK
+415 QEKIRKYFIDNNYCK

-483 MYVMLQKAIDYGVPF
+483 MYVMLQKAIDHGVPF
-498 YKDYNEAKKGGNRID
+498 YKNYKEAADDDADVKNS
-513 YPFEYEIPDTE
+513 FEHEIPDTE

-539 SKDKK
+539 SKDESKK
-544 EKEEDKNKNKNK
+544 S
-556 NKKEN
+556 
-561 HKIYSLSAEMF
+561 YSLSSPEMF

-616 DKNGNIFYERE
+616 DENGKIFYERE